1 MSRHDEG
8 RIMDH
13 HADHSP
19 RRGDRHR
26 GAGAGALLHD
36 IIEPL
41 RAGRAALRRGNVRL
55 LILAVLRDQP
65 MHGYQVIQEL
75 EARTGGR
82 WRPSAGSIYPTLQQ
96 LEDEGLLSAKEV
108 DGRKTY
114 ALTTYGQTAAAENPL
129 ARHPWFHAADG
140 GEMADL
146 RRLGVQLIGAALQ
159 VRKMGSV
166 EAQRQARDILI
177 DSRRRMYRLLADD
190 EGDETQ
196 GGAAS

>member
-1 MSRHDEG
+1 
-8 RIMDH
+8 MD
-13 HADHSP
+13 DHTDQPP
-19 RRGDRHR
+19 RRGERHL
-26 GAGAGALLHD
+26 GAGAGLLQD

-41 RAGRAALRRGNVRL
+41 RAGRAVLRRGRVRL

-65 MHGYQVIQEL
+65 MHGYQIIQEL

-114 ALTTYGQTAAAENPL
+114 ALTKYGQAAAAENPI
-129 ARHPWFHAADG
+129 ARHPWFHAAEG

-159 VRKMGSV
+159 VRKMGSL

-190 EGDETQ
+190 EGDETP